1 MTITGT
7 GTMLRR
13 PIGMMIDPLRN
24 LGVQVRS
31 NGYLPITVQGPLRGG
46 ETDVEAYVSS
56 QFLTGLLMSLPLAE
70 GDTILHV
77 EQPNSLPYLAVTVD
91 LASKFRIRMEH
102 NGFREFFIPG
112 GQHYHPAKLHIEGDW
127 SSAAFM
133 LVAGAIAGEVTAKR
147 MNTLSLQAD
156 LAIIQAL
163 TKAGAVIITTPDEIT
178 VRKRELTGFD
188 FDATQRPDLFPI
200 LAVLGANCEGTT
212 HIRGVNRL
220 VYKESNRAEAIV
232 SEYTKLGMDV
242 ALEDDVM
249 TVRGG
254 SLSGGT
260 IDSCNDHRI
269 AMAAAIAALAASG
282 PVTITNAQA
291 VTKSYPRF
299 WDDLDSII
307 RTKHEQ
313 FRAQFQNNP
322 FRRVARPR
330 DRRHDRRNAGRH
342 SLLGAGPRSRP
353 RTPPQYGDGRHYA
366 PARTRPAGN
375 RIGHLQRTHGRHP
388 ADHPVPECKHET
400 ARLCRLRPS
409 SPSVTCRPRRFPQ
422 IRRLQSSRRRRH
434 VLRPDDRRTGRSRSR
449 SQKLLPGVR
458 FSTRLTEIDGM
469 TDSGSFE
476 RILNDLRL
484 AGDTAGGVVE
494 IRAQGVAAG
503 TGEPFF
509 DSIESTAA
517 HLIFPYRVSK
527 E

>member
-1 MTITGT
+1 MEKTIHPSQVSGEVRPPCSKSYAQRALAAALLSDGETTLSNIELCDDTRYAMNVITGLGASVRQTGPTEYVIRGGLAPITDTINTGESGLATRLFTPIAALCDRRMTITGT

-77 EQPNSLPYLAVTVD
+77 EQSNSLPYLAVTVD

-307 RTKHEQ
+307 RTK
-313 FRAQFQNNP
+313 A
-322 FRRVARPR
+322 
-330 DRRHDRRNAGRH
+330 
-342 SLLGAGPRSRP
+342 
-353 RTPPQYGDGRHYA
+353 
-366 PARTRPAGN
+366 
-375 RIGHLQRTHGRHP
+375 
-388 ADHPVPECKHET
+388 
-400 ARLCRLRPS
+400 
-409 SPSVTCRPRRFPQ
+409 
-422 IRRLQSSRRRRH
+422 
-434 VLRPDDRRTGRSRSR
+434 
-449 SQKLLPGVR
+449 
-458 FSTRLTEIDGM
+458 
-469 TDSGSFE
+469 
-476 RILNDLRL
+476 
-484 AGDTAGGVVE
+484 
-494 IRAQGVAAG
+494 
-503 TGEPFF
+503 
-509 DSIESTAA
+509 
-517 HLIFPYRVSK
+517 
-527 E
+527 